1 MKKFAVVA
9 VLALCLIAPSAAQEK
24 LEDLAKT
31 APSRAKYPDSSAVV
45 VRAGEVFT
53 LAPAGGST
61 HEYFRALE
69 VFNLTGREKFS
80 DFRIPFDKNSEKVE
94 VILAKTIKGDG
105 TVVDVEPKAINDV
118 TPPELAE
125 ADLRHSSTGSSRFP
139 RSTRNR
145 CWPSITK
152 KTTRRR
158 TSWRA
163 WCSSSST
170 SRSSGRT

>member
-1 MKKFAVVA
+1 MRKLAVIL
-9 VLALCLIAPSAAQEK
+9 VLAAGLAAALPAQEK
-24 LEDLAKT
+24 VEDLAKT

-53 LAPAGGST
+53 LAPAGGAT

-105 TVVDVEPKAINDV
+105 SVVDVEPGAINDV

-125 ADLRHSSTGSSRFP
+125 ADLYANVLHRVLSFSAVDPGAMLAVHYV
-139 RSTRNR
+139 
-145 CWPSITK
+145 
-152 KTTRRR
+152 KT
-158 TSWRA
+158 A
-163 WCSSSST
+163 EKADQVE
-170 SRSSGRT
+170 GMVLLQFD